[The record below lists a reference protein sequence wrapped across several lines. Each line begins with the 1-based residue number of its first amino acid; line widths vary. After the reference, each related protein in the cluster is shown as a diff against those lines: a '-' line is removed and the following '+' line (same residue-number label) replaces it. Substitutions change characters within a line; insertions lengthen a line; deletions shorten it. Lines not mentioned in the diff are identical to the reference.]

1 MNGYIKNKTN
11 LWRHVMKR
19 QVGPG
24 KTVSLDELYEQYGKK
39 HELEE
44 GKPFVEWLR
53 QVKLTDK
60 SMWGVVYKEEDSKA
74 EPEKVEKVKEA
85 EAEKI
90 KKVNEMVMPLV
101 KKEVEID
108 EIVNLS
114 VRTAREKLPKVAD
127 INLLKYALK
136 NANQLANKDTLCQML
151 RKRIG
156 ELQLFRG

>member
-24 KTVSLDELYEQYGKK
+24 QTVSLDELYEQYGEK
-39 HELEE
+39 HELEK

-53 QVKLTDK
+53 QVKLTDR
-60 SMWGVVYKEEDSKA
+60 SMWEVVYKEKSLKA
-74 EPEKVEKVKEA
+74 EPEKVKKANEA
-85 EAEKI
+85 A
-90 KKVNEMVMPLV
+90 MPLV
-101 KKEVEID
+101 KKEMEVD
-108 EIVNLS
+108 EVINLS
-114 VRTAREKLPKVAD
+114 VRTAREKLPKMTD
-127 INLLKYALK
+127 INLLRYALK

-151 RKRIG
+151 RKRIS